1 VQNSSNLKKEVI
13 IMNAI
18 VQYFRD
24 SYKELTNKVTWP
36 SWTSLELTAVNVIL
50 ATIALSL
57 ILFSMDK
64 VLLMILDFIY

>member
-1 VQNSSNLKKEVI
+1 VQNSSNLKKKVI

-24 SYKELTNKVTWP
+24 SYKELTHRVTWP

-64 VLLMILDFIY
+64 ILLMILDFIY

>member
-1 VQNSSNLKKEVI
+1 VQNSSNLKKKVI

>member
-1 VQNSSNLKKEVI
+1 
-13 IMNAI
+13 MNAI